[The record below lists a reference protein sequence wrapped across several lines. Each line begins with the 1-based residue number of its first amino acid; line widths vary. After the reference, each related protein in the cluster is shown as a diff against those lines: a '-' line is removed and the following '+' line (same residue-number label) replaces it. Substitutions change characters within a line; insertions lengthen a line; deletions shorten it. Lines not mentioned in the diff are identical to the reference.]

1 MSEFPALEISHSA
14 RLTQRR
20 VKQKL
25 LLNISEKLSTYVDFS
40 RKKSITHK
48 HSVEFG
54 RVHVGSINSKIPK
67 NLGHYNVAL

>member
-40 RKKSITHK
+40 RTKSITHK
-48 HSVEFG
+48 HAWSLA
-54 RVHVGSINSKIPK
+54 GSMWVRLIQKYQKISDTTT
-67 NLGHYNVAL
+67 